1 MKRILMPVVITM
13 VVVAVMCS
21 CVYAQ
26 AGEGKKNPVNAGNT
40 VCPVMGTKVVPGK
53 ALTVEHNGKLYN
65 LCCPICVAEF
75 KKNPEKYAYIAEKQM
90 KKK

>member
-1 MKRILMPVVITM
+1 MKRILMPAVIAM
-13 VVVAVMCS
+13 LLVAVMCG
-21 CVYAQ
+21 CVHAQ
-26 AGEGKKNPVNAGNT
+26 AGEGKKEPVNAGNI

-75 KKNPEKYAYIAEKQM
+75 KRDPEKYSDIAEKQM